1 MEKEALLQMLENASR
16 DRPVTRRQIRAAFRV
31 SDRRARRMVEELR
44 DAGYPVVGTS
54 DYKGYWVA
62 GSEEELKWFMRNYI
76 AKARTI
82 QRRALRMCGRFYEQ
96 YQERQVQ

>member
-1 MEKEALLQMLENASR
+1 MEKEALMRMLENASR
-16 DRPVTRRQIRAAFRV
+16 DRPVTRLRIRAAFRV
-31 SDRRARRMVEELR
+31 GDRGARRLVEELR

-54 DYKGYWVA
+54 DHKGYWIA
-62 GSEEELKWFMRNYI
+62 GSEEELKLFMRNYT

-96 YQERQVQ
+96 YQERRVQ